1 VIEFLSVLV
10 FYLIAV
16 VVFLHVKTRID
27 RRIGA
32 RSDKMGKTLTR
43 IALGKIMRDRLAM
56 GCLYIIFFY
65 LLLGLLTKFSV
76 IYPAYYTRVD
86 RERPYSEPMLYI
98 QHEDETEDPD
108 LDTVEKRI
116 ADSRERIDQI
126 KSNLEAQI
134 AAWESER
141 EEGVQEPRPRL
152 SFGLRSEIFWEQ
164 VKQRL
169 PTIGF
174 ADPLGRDIQ
183 GRSVVSGCTHAIRTA
198 INVGLVTSLIAI
210 PIGLVL
216 GALAGFYGGKV
227 DDFIVWLYSTVA
239 SIPSLLLI
247 LSISYV
253 ILHINLESLKG
264 TVFEGIKNFKGL
276 FAVYIAIGM
285 TTWVGLCR
293 LIRAEFLKHKERD
306 YVASAQA
313 VGAGDSRVIFRHILP
328 NVFHLVI
335 INFSIRFVFAVQTE
349 VIVSYLG
356 LGVQGMASWG
366 RMINDA
372 KQALGQGVWWE
383 LAGATG
389 FMFFLV
395 LAFNIFGDI
404 LRDAL
409 DPKLRDA

>member
-1 VIEFLSVLV
+1 MIEFLSVLIL
-10 FYLIAV
+10 YLIGIF
-16 VVFLHVKTRID
+16 VFLQVKTRMDKGI
-27 RRIGA
+27 A
-32 RSDKMGKTLTR
+32 AKSDNMGKTLTR
-43 IALGKIMRDRLAM
+43 IAMGKIMKDRVAM
-56 GCLYIIFFY
+56 LCLYIIFFY
-65 LLLGLLTKFSV
+65 LLLALLTKLSL
-76 IYPAYYTRVD
+76 IYPAYNTRVD
-86 RERPYSEPMLYI
+86 RDRPYGKPALTLMTEAQVAENGGDTAETML
-98 QHEDETEDPD
+98 E
-108 LDTVEKRI
+108 V
-116 ADSRERIDQI
+116 SRERIARINSD
-126 KSNLEAQI
+126 LEAQI
-134 AAWESER
+134 AAWKTDQA
-141 EEGVQEPRPRL
+141 EGIDAPKPRL
-152 SFGLRSEIFWEQ
+152 SFALKSEIFWENIRQ
-164 VKQRL
+164 KW

-174 ADPLGRDIQ
+174 AEPLGRDIQ
-183 GRSVVSGCTHAIRTA
+183 GKSVLAGCTHAIRTA

-216 GALAGFYGGKV
+216 GAMAGFYGGKV
-227 DDFIVWLYSTVA
+227 DDFIVWVYSTVA

-253 ILHINLESLKG
+253 IIHIDLEGLKG
-264 TVFEGIKNFKGL
+264 TMFEGIKNFKGL

-306 YVASAQA
+306 YVCSAQA
-313 VGAGDSRVIFRHILP
+313 VGAGDTRVIFRHILP